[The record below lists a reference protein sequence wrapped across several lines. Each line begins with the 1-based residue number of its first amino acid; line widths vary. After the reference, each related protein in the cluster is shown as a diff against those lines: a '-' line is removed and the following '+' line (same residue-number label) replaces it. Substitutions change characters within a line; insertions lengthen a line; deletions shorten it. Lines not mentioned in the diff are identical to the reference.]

1 MSSQQTLQTLLET
14 KIVAIVRS
22 PSSAELVQVA
32 RALFDGGIRAIEVT
46 FTVPNA
52 IRVLE
57 QIAAELGQDIVL
69 GAGTVLDAET
79 ARLAILAGAE
89 FIVAPNTNAEVIQ
102 MCKRY
107 SKVVIPGAFT
117 PTEVVHAWELGA
129 DIVKIFPAEVGGPA
143 YIRALKAPLPHIRLM
158 PTGGVNLQT
167 VGDFLKA
174 GASCLGIGA
183 QLVEPRAV
191 AERNYSRISELA
203 RQYVGLVRQYAAGS
217 PSS

>member
-22 PSSAELVQVA
+22 PNSAELVQVA

-52 IRVLE
+52 VRVLE

-89 FIVAPNTNAEVIQ
+89 FIVAPNTNAEVIR
-102 MCKRY
+102 MCRRY

-191 AERNYSRISELA
+191 AERNFSRISELA
-203 RQYVGLVRQYAAGS
+203 RQYVGLVRQHAADSSS
-217 PSS
+217 P

>member
-102 MCKRY
+102 MCRRY

-174 GASCLGIGA
+174 GASLSRYRCSAGRAARRGGT
-183 QLVEPRAV
+183 QLQPH
-191 AERNYSRISELA
+191 
-203 RQYVGLVRQYAAGS
+203 Q
-217 PSS
+217 

>member
-102 MCKRY
+102 MCRRY

-203 RQYVGLVRQYAAGS
+203 RQYVGLVRQHTAGS